1 MFGLYN
7 RDIRRNKCSDTG
19 GVCDMYAEGT
29 MTREEFRKAR
39 REQVQKEQNTM
50 RKRILI
56 FCVTL
61 VLMFCMGVVFGS
73 LLARAEETE
82 MEQMHKY
89 YANIQIQKGDTLW
102 EIADE
107 YMDDGHYESR
117 QEYILEVMRMNHMTD
132 SHLTAGE
139 KLIVPYFAE

>member
-1 MFGLYN
+1 MN
-7 RDIRRNKCSDTG
+7 
-19 GVCDMYAEGT
+19 AEGT

-39 REQVQKEQNTM
+39 REQVLKEQSTV

-61 VLMFCMGVVFGS
+61 ILMFCVGVVFGS

-82 MEQMHKY
+82 AEQMHKY

-102 EIADE
+102 EIADL
-107 YMDDGHYESR
+107 YMDDRHYECR

-132 SHLTAGE
+132 SHLTAGK
-139 KLIVPYFAE
+139 KLIVPYYAKKAR

>member
-1 MFGLYN
+1 
-7 RDIRRNKCSDTG
+7 
-19 GVCDMYAEGT
+19 
-29 MTREEFRKAR
+29 
-39 REQVQKEQNTM
+39 M